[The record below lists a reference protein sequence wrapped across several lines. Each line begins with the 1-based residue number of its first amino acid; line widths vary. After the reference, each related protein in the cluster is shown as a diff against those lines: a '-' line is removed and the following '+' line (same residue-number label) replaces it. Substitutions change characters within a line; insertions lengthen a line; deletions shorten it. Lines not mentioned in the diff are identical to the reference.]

1 MQPGVLVARLMP
13 GRFCWQ
19 VASADRTECWRTS
32 RSATFQEPGATV
44 WCRTSN
50 WSSLSVPAQGV
61 QAVLG
66 ASYSAFVDRG
76 EPERQEA
83 RVGRQRGSISPRG
96 GRRGGG
102 S

>member
-1 MQPGVLVARLMP
+1 MQPAVLVARLMP
-13 GRFCWQ
+13 WPLLLQ
-19 VASADRTECWRTS
+19 VASADEDECWRTS

-66 ASYSAFVDRG
+66 TRLPPSLTPASPS
-76 EPERQEA
+76 
-83 RVGRQRGSISPRG
+83 GRKRGSVASVAGFRP
-96 GRRGGG
+96 GG
-102 S
+102 SKRG